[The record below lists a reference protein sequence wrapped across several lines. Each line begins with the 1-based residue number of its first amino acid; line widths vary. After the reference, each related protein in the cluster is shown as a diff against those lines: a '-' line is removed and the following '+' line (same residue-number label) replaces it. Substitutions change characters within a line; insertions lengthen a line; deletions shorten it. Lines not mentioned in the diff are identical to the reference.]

1 MEPAQLKRLKED
13 FADYFQIEHS
23 IAINAQPFAGDGE
36 QLSDDDFLQ
45 LMPEPFRLASEQV
58 QLNSASIRNL
68 SRLGEAATEL
78 SLYLQQLAKKV
89 DLMMH
94 YILQQQDRAEDRY
107 YTHSY
112 GGSGLCLLSKTP
124 FAVGDWLQ
132 LKVFLAE
139 GEGAVFC
146 LGQVLECRQQNDGA
160 DGSDSWQCDVV
171 FRHIRELDQELIVR
185 ASLHEQTRQ
194 LKLKKQLR
202 DAAD

>member
-23 IAINAQPFAGDGE
+23 IAINAQPFAGDGD

-112 GGSGLCLLSKTP
+112 GGSGLCLLSKAP

-146 LGQVLECRQQNDGA
+146 LGQVLECRQYNEDA
-160 DGSDSWQCDVV
+160 DGVDHWQSDVV
-171 FRHIRELDQELIVR
+171 FRHIREMDQELIVR